1 MSSAPRWGRRLPR
14 AEDALFVYG
23 TLQFPEVL
31 VELLGRAPDLTPAV
45 LPGRR
50 AAALPGR
57 AYPGLVAAPAGAA
70 SGFLMTGLTAAEW
83 RVLDAFEDDEY
94 DLIPVSVHAGDR
106 EVYAWTYSWLS
117 AVLPG
122 EWSAAAFT
130 ADHLPRYAQQC
141 AAWRRELVLLT
152 ETA

>member
-1 MSSAPRWGRRLPR
+1 MTSDRRWGRRLPH
-14 AEDALFVYG
+14 AQDALFVYG
-23 TLQFPEVL
+23 TLQFPKVL

-57 AYPGLVAAPAGAA
+57 AYPGLVSA
-70 SGFLMTGLTAAEW
+70 SSGSTAGFLLTGLTAGEW

-106 EVYAWTYSWLS
+106 EVYAWTYSWIAEVLPEDWS
-117 AVLPG
+117 AV
-122 EWSAAAFT
+122 AFA
-130 ADHLPRYAQQC
+130 ADHLPRYAEKC
-141 AAWRRELVLLT
+141 AAWRRDLVLLT
-152 ETA
+152 GTL